1 MALRQDHSARPSIPV
16 VRWRAT
22 AFGGLQFVGAPIEL
36 VCQITQPPAGL
47 VMGQARCK
55 PADMAGAFT
64 ETDKIVS
71 GRRLFRHCPA
81 PSSFGLSNMPLRL
94 RRGGQLNQMC
104 LGLARSSAYSVAS
117 RSRPAT
123 RRLPQQ
129 KGRTRPNKQAYQH
142 AEEDLS

>member
-1 MALRQDHSARPSIPV
+1 M
-16 VRWRAT
+16 

-36 VCQITQPPAGL
+36 VCQLTQPPAGL

-55 PADMAGAFT
+55 PADMASAFT

-81 PSSFGLSNMPLRL
+81 QSSFGLSNMPLRL

-104 LGLARSSAYSVAS
+104 LGLARSLACFARGMGMPNSKL
-117 RSRPAT
+117 P
-123 RRLPQQ
+123 RL
-129 KGRTRPNKQAYQH
+129 R
-142 AEEDLS
+142 